1 MKTHYLSSLVLLLT
15 LAAASAHSDA
25 PPDTN
30 SVEAE
35 AEIYSGKRGYMHL
48 GIGVTGRLNEH
59 QVFGINGHV
68 VREETGAD
76 EVPSLGAFFRHTFE
90 NGFELTAHSFGY
102 FPVERQHA
110 WATGLRGSKQV
121 ALSESVSLTPF
132 LGATYSQVKA
142 FDEAIEA
149 TDSVHHLLFLGGA
162 TVAWG
167 RLDVT
172 VFATQSIYDRSLSGL
187 ESHVDLQE
195 VTQITAY
202 ENVDGFARNS
212 AGVEV
217 SYDLTDWLTFTAR
230 YAAVRFETHT
240 RHATMLTPS
249 IRVGSSLEVFGGV
262 QFLRGGDEEN
272 DLILG
277 GMSVAF

>member
-1 MKTHYLSSLVLLLT
+1 MKKHLLFPLILSLT
-15 LAAASAHSDA
+15 LARTFAHSDA

-30 SVEAE
+30 SVKAE

-48 GIGVTGRLNEH
+48 GIGVTGRLNKH
-59 QVFGINGHV
+59 QVFGINGHI

-76 EVPSLGAFFRHTFE
+76 EVPSLGAFFRHSFD
-90 NGFELTAHSFGY
+90 NGFEVTAHAFGY

-110 WATGLRGSKQV
+110 WATGLRGSKQF
-121 ALSESVSLTPF
+121 ALSESVTLTPF
-132 LGATYSQVKA
+132 LGTTYSQVKA
-142 FDEAIEA
+142 FDEAVEA

-162 TVAWG
+162 TISWR

-172 VFATQSIYDRSLSGL
+172 VFATQSIYNRGLNGL

-217 SYDLTDWLTFTAR
+217 SYELTDWLTFTAR
-230 YAAVRFETHT
+230 YAAVRFESHT

-249 IRVGSSLEVFGGV
+249 VRIGDNVEVFGGV
-262 QFLRGGDEEN
+262 QFLRGGEEEN